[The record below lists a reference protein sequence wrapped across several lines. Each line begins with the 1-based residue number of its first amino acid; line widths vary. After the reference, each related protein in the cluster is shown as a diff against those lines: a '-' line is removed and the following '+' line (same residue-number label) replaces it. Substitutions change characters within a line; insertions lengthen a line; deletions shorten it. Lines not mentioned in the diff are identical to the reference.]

1 MTETY
6 VRQQLEVKRAEW
18 KKRYD
23 SFKIEVNT
31 QSESPTFERNLMQGL
46 ITMML
51 LRDEILELE
60 QILIRIEIEENCG
73 E

>member
-1 MTETY
+1 MTESY

-23 SFKIEVNT
+23 SLKIEVDT

-60 QILIRIEIEENCG
+60 QVLIRIEIEENCG

>member
-31 QSESPTFERNLMQGL
+31 QSESSTFERNLMQGL
-46 ITMML
+46 VTMML

-60 QILIRIEIEENCG
+60 RVFARIVLEKN
-73 E
+73 

>member
-18 KKRYD
+18 QKRYA
-23 SFKIEVNT
+23 SFKIEVET

-46 ITMML
+46 IPMML

-60 QILIRIEIEENCG
+60 QVFARIVLEKN
-73 E
+73 

>member
-18 KKRYD
+18 QKRYD
-23 SFKIEVNT
+23 SLKIEVET
-31 QSESPTFERNLMQGL
+31 ESDTSCFERNLISTL
-46 ITMML
+46 LPMML

-60 QILIRIEIEENCG
+60 QVLVRIEAEKTFSD
-73 E
+73 

>member
-1 MTETY
+1 MTESY

-18 KKRYD
+18 QKRYA
-23 SFKIEVNT
+23 SFKIEVET

-60 QILIRIEIEENCG
+60 QVFARIVLEKN
-73 E
+73 

>member
-1 MTETY
+1 MTKEY
-6 VRQQLEVKRAEW
+6 VKNQIEL
-18 KKRYD
+18 KKEAWERRYGY
-23 SFKIEVNT
+23 FKKEVNT

-51 LRDEILELE
+51 VRDEILELE
-60 QILIRIEIEENCG
+60 QVLVRIEMEESCG

>member
-6 VRQQLEVKRAEW
+6 VRHQLEVKRAEW

-23 SFKIEVNT
+23 YFKIEVET

-60 QILIRIEIEENCG
+60 QVLTRIELEKN
-73 E
+73 

>member
-18 KKRYD
+18 EKRYD
-23 SFKIEVNT
+23 GLKIEVET
-31 QSESPTFERNLMQGL
+31 QSDTSCFERNLISTL
-46 ITMML
+46 LPMML

-60 QILIRIEIEENCG
+60 QVLTRIELEKK
-73 E
+73 

>member
-1 MTETY
+1 MTESY

-18 KKRYD
+18 QKRYA
-23 SFKIEVNT
+23 SFKIEVET
-31 QSESPTFERNLMQGL
+31 QSESPTFERNLTQGL

-60 QILIRIEIEENCG
+60 QVFARIVLEKN
-73 E
+73 

>member
-23 SFKIEVNT
+23 YFKIEVET

-60 QILIRIEIEENCG
+60 QVLTRIELEKN
-73 E
+73 

>member
-31 QSESPTFERNLMQGL
+31 QSGSPTFERNLMQGL

-60 QILIRIEIEENCG
+60 QVLIRIEIEESCG